1 MKIGIVN
8 TATGQRVDPDGAYVG
23 LAGNQTIAGV
33 KTFSSY
39 PLLPEAAPSADRE
52 PAPKGYVDELTADY
66 SPTLA
71 TDHTYSGMTTTEAVG
86 ESVVFG
92 DLLYFDW
99 ADKEYKKAAKGAAAT
114 MPVVAIALETK
125 GDGDACLLL
134 RRGFVRD
141 DSWAF
146 AAAVVM
152 VGDSAA
158 PTTTLPA
165 TSTHQVQRIGTA
177 ISEKIMWFDP
187 SSTVVEVP

>member
-1 MKIGIVN
+1 MITPALILPDVLP
-8 TATGQRVDPDGAYVG
+8 TDPQQAVPLAYV
-23 LAGNQTIAGV
+23 N
-33 KTFSSY
+33 
-39 PLLPEAAPSADRE
+39 
-52 PAPKGYVDELTADY
+52 Y
-66 SPTLA
+66 SPALA

-86 ESVVFG
+86 ESVAFG

-99 ADKEYKKAAKGAAAT
+99 ATKRYKKAAKGATAT

-125 GDGDACLLL
+125 GDGDPCLLL

-177 ISEKIMWFDP
+177 IAASIMWFDP